1 MRAVLQRVSKGSVS
15 VDNKIVAQIGLG
27 YVILLGIGPDDTPQL
42 AGELAEKTAYLR
54 VFEDDAGKM
63 NRSLLDVGGE
73 AIVVSQFTLY
83 ADCRRG
89 NRPGFTGAEE
99 PVAAKGL
106 YEEFVRLVREQ
117 MPDAVSG
124 DFGAKMLVEIANDG
138 PVTIILDTPA
148 GGRHEGQ

>member
-73 AIVVSQFTLY
+73 AISEPKFT
-83 ADCRRG
+83 
-89 NRPGFTGAEE
+89 
-99 PVAAKGL
+99 
-106 YEEFVRLVREQ
+106 
-117 MPDAVSG
+117 
-124 DFGAKMLVEIANDG
+124 I
-138 PVTIILDTPA
+138 
-148 GGRHEGQ
+148 